1 MQARSAARGVE
12 QRRSADHNCLNSDHF
27 PAEDPGMELRNCPYD
42 QTPITI
48 AQRSGG
54 SLLLSCGHCGAQW
67 ERHGAWLRKLEE
79 PVPADDARDKEGA
92 HGIR

>member
-1 MQARSAARGVE
+1 MESP
-12 QRRSADHNCLNSDHF
+12 RSADHNSLNGEQIR
-27 PAEDPGMELRNCPYD
+27 AEDTGMEFRNCHYD

-54 SLLLSCGHCGAQW
+54 SLLLSCGHCGSQW

-79 PVPADDARDKEGA
+79 PVPVDHETRDKEGA
-92 HGIR
+92 HGIA